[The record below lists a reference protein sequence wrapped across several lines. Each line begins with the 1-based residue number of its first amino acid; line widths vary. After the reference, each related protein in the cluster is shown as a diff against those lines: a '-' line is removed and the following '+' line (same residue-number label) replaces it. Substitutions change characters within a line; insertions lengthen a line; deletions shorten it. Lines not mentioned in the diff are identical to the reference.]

1 MQTLAELSLHLLER
15 FAPADLFGEHI
26 VKLIRRFLANLQNM
40 TLEFGGLSGKLGRA
54 VVLRERHGD
63 EHVRTFFR
71 AHELRLKAGDE
82 HTAAEGQ
89 HLLLGRA
96 SLKLFAVHEACVI
109 EHDLVSELGRPIGDR
124 NGARG
129 LLLEPYQLPLELV
142 ICHGQLFK
150 ICAQALIYKAHFSYL
165 RNSF

>member
-1 MQTLAELSLHLLER
+1 
-15 FAPADLFGEHI
+15 
-26 VKLIRRFLANLQNM
+26 M
-40 TLEFGGLSGKLGRA
+40 TFEFGRLSGKLGRA

-96 SLKLFAVHEACVI
+96 ALKLLAVDKARVI

-124 NGARG
+124 NGTRG
-129 LLLEPYQLPLELV
+129 LLLEPHQLPLELV
-142 ICHGQLFK
+142 ICYSQLFK
-150 ICAQALIYKAHFSYL
+150 ICAQALIYKAHFQYL

>member
-1 MQTLAELSLHLLER
+1 
-15 FAPADLFGEHI
+15 
-26 VKLIRRFLANLQNM
+26 M

-82 HTAAEGQ
+82 HTAAKGQ
-89 HLLLGRA
+89 DLLFGRA
-96 SLKLFAVHEACVI
+96 AFKLLAVDKARVI
-109 EHDLVSELGRPIGDR
+109 EHDLVSQLGRPIGDR